1 MFVNNPTHGL
11 APDAYMHGAVTL
23 RFQINHYKRMHREQ
37 CTQRESTMQASSLT
51 YFVYQRVLV
60 EQVIDALS

>member
-1 MFVNNPTHGL
+1 MFWHL
-11 APDAYMHGAVTL
+11 MHAAVTL
-23 RFQINHYKRMHREQ
+23 PLQVNHYKRMHREQ

-60 EQVIDALS
+60 GQVIDALS